1 MKKMTLRLL
10 PPSLLKPLL
19 LKSPSHLSPLPQL
32 IPINATWFLPNDP
45 QKRTGR
51 TAHNLL
57 RIPHSRFFDID
68 EVKDHTINLPH
79 MFPSPKTFVDS
90 MRRLKI
96 RREDHLVFYD
106 SFEQG
111 ILAAPRAA
119 WTARLMGHEKVSVLN
134 NFKVYVQEGYEV
146 VKGEE
151 DILDYEGRE
160 LSSEQEYPEDITA
173 EVDRIVS
180 YDEILTLA
188 KENLSLLSTGKL
200 SHDIQILDA
209 RPSGRFTGKD
219 PEPRAGLSS
228 GHLPG
233 STSVPFVSLLGNNG
247 EFLEPGKLR
256 EILESAGVKDDG
268 KTKITSCG
276 TGVTASVI
284 DLALEEAGF
293 GEAVG
298 KRRVYDGSWTEWAQ
312 KADKELIL
320 KA

>member
-1 MKKMTLRLL
+1 MALRLL

-19 LKSPSHLSPLPQL
+19 LKSPSYLSPLPQL

-45 QKRTGR
+45 QRRTG
-51 TAHNLL
+51 AASHKLL

-68 EVKDHTINLPH
+68 EIKNHAINLPH
-79 MFPSPKTFVDS
+79 MLPPTK
-90 MRRLKI
+90 
-96 RREDHLVFYD
+96 
-106 SFEQG
+106 G

-119 WTARLMGHEKVSVLN
+119 WTAKLMGHEKVSVLN
-134 NFKVYVQEGYEV
+134 NFKVYVNEGYEV

-151 DILDYEGRE
+151 EDILDYEKRE
-160 LSSEQEYPEDITA
+160 LSPEEEYPENITA
-173 EVDRIVS
+173 EVDRVVAF
-180 YDEILTLA
+180 DEVLALA
-188 KENLSLLSTGKL
+188 KENLSFLPTGKL
-200 SHDIQILDA
+200 SKDIQILDA
-209 RPSGRFTGKD
+209 RPNGRFTGKD

-233 STSVPFVSLLGNNG
+233 SISVPFVSLLGSNG
-247 EFLEPGKLR
+247 ELLDNGKLR
-256 EILESAGVKDDG
+256 EVLEKAGVKDDG

-293 GEAVG
+293 GESLG

-312 KADKELIL
+312 QADKELIL
-320 KA
+320 KD

>member
-1 MKKMTLRLL
+1 MALRLL

-19 LKSPSHLSPLPQL
+19 LKSPSYLSPLPQL

-45 QKRTGR
+45 QRRTG
-51 TAHNLL
+51 AASHKLL

-68 EVKDHTINLPH
+68 EVKNHAINLPH
-79 MFPSPKTFVDS
+79 MLPPTKVFVEA

-106 SFEQG
+106 SYEQG

-119 WTARLMGHEKVSVLN
+119 WTAKLMGHEKVSVLN
-134 NFKVYVQEGYEV
+134 NFKVYVNEGYEV

-151 DILDYEGRE
+151 EDILDYEKRE
-160 LSSEQEYPEDITA
+160 LSPEEEYPENITA
-173 EVDRIVS
+173 EVDRVVAF
-180 YDEILTLA
+180 DEVLALA
-188 KENLSLLSTGKL
+188 KENLSFLQTGKL
-200 SHDIQILDA
+200 SKDIQILDA
-209 RPSGRFTGKD
+209 RPNGRFTGKD

-233 STSVPFVSLLGNNG
+233 SISVPFVSLLGSNG
-247 EFLEPGKLR
+247 ELLDGGKLR
-256 EILESAGVKDDG
+256 EVLERAGVKDDG

-293 GEAVG
+293 GESLG

-320 KA
+320 KD